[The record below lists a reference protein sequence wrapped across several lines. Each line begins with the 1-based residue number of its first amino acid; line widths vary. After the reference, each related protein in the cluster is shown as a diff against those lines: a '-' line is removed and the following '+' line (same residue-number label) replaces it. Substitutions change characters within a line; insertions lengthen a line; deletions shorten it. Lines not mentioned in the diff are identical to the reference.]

1 MSPGTRGRPIPHA
14 GALSPCP
21 PAARPTADQPLP
33 EMTSSRT
40 AIHAL
45 RLLFIAILAVMLW
58 GTVRA
63 SLAQALFDI
72 PSDVIGNPW
81 FQVTLF
87 DAYFAFLTFYVWV
100 AWKEQSTG
108 ARVLWFLAIML
119 WGNFAMATYM
129 LVQLFRTPTDAP
141 LAHIFT
147 TREPGHLTL
156 PATFTALGVVIYLLG
171 AKNVLF

>member
-1 MSPGTRGRPIPHA
+1 
-14 GALSPCP
+14 
-21 PAARPTADQPLP
+21 
-33 EMTSSRT
+33 MTSSRLP
-40 AIHAL
+40 IHAL

-72 PSDVIGNPW
+72 PSAVIGNLW
-81 FQVTLF
+81 FQVTLL
-87 DAYFAFLTFYVWV
+87 DAYFAFLTFYIWV

-129 LVQLFRTPTDAP
+129 LMQLYRVPAAAP
-141 LAHIFT
+141 LGHVFT
-147 TREPGHLTL
+147 TREPGRLTL
-156 PATFTALGVVIYLLG
+156 PAIFTALGVVIYLLG
-171 AKNVLF
+171 AKNVLFGTT

>member
-1 MSPGTRGRPIPHA
+1 MIRF
-14 GALSPCP
+14 
-21 PAARPTADQPLP
+21 
-33 EMTSSRT
+33 
-40 AIHAL
+40 L

-72 PSDVIGNPW
+72 PREVYANPW

-100 AWKEQSTG
+100 AWKEQSLG
-108 ARVLWFLAIML
+108 ARVLWLVTVML

-129 LVQLFRTPTDAP
+129 LVELCRVRADAP
-141 LAHIFT
+141 LGTVFT
-147 TREPGHLTL
+147 TRNPGRLAL
-156 PATFTALGVVIYLLG
+156 PAAFTVFGAAVYLLG
-171 AKNVLF
+171 AKNLLFT